1 MRTSSECCSCH
12 VRGPSPSRSRKNIIY
27 GLLITHTASQYQK
40 VAHYNTTHLRR
51 QAFYALPRAHW
62 ELLASPPINYLDT
75 LIAVDEAI
83 DQNAALSEAI
93 LSTALPSFN
102 IPYPSSNFNPNDKSP
117 DDFRGTATSSDLE
130 KARSTLRQMYRDW
143 SSEGAVERQA
153 SYGPV
158 IRALQDEKARSTPLK
173 RNMRVLVPGAGLGRL
188 VFDLC
193 MQGFDVEGNEI
204 SYHQLLASAY
214 ILNFCPEN
222 NNHTIFPWVHSFSN
236 HKTRSNHLRSVKIP
250 DIHPGMALKNNP
262 QAGEMSM
269 SASDFILLYNDPERA
284 ESFDAVASVF
294 FLDTAPNII
303 RYLEAI
309 RNCLKPGG
317 LLINMG
323 PLLWHFENNPPGS
336 STPPSK
342 NPDIQR
348 EDQGIAD
355 PGNIELTNSEVLL
368 LLPKLGF
375 EVLTSSTDLRA
386 PYIQDPDSMLQN
398 TYSASFWVA
407 RKHETILSEN
417 ATNNSAKQDW
427 V

>member
-1 MRTSSECCSCH
+1 MADVSNSWEGNDETQNDPDEQR
-12 VRGPSPSRSRKNIIY
+12 
-27 GLLITHTASQYQK
+27 YQK
-40 VAHYNTTHLRR
+40 IAHYNTTHLRR

-75 LIAVDEAI
+75 LIAVDDGI
-83 DQNAALSEAI
+83 DKNAELSEAI
-93 LSTALPSFN
+93 LSAGLQSFN
-102 IPYPSSNFNPNDKSP
+102 LPTPSSNFNPNAKSP
-117 DDFRGTATSSDLE
+117 DDFRGTATPGDLE

-158 IRALQDEKARSTPLK
+158 IQALQDERARSPPQDS
-173 RNMRVLVPGAGLGRL
+173 NMRVLVPGAGLGRL

-214 ILNFCPEN
+214 ILNSCPRKE
-222 NNHTIFPWVHSFSN
+222 NHTIFPWVHSFSN
-236 HKTRSNHLRSVKIP
+236 HKTRENQLRSVKIP
-250 DIHPGMALKNNP
+250 DIHPGDALYSNP

-269 SASDFILLYNDPERA
+269 SASDFLLLYGHEERA
-284 ESFDAVASVF
+284 GYYDAVATVF

-303 RYLEAI
+303 RYLEVI
-309 RNCLKPGG
+309 RNCLIPGG

-336 STPPSK
+336 STPSPK
-342 NPDIQR
+342 QPGNQYQ
-348 EDQGIAD
+348 DQGIAD
-355 PGNIELTNSEVLL
+355 PGNVELTNSEILL

-375 EVLTSSTDLRA
+375 TVLTSSTDLKA
-386 PYIQDPDSMLQN
+386 PYIQDPESMLQN

-407 RKHETILSEN
+407 RKC
-417 ATNNSAKQDW
+417 
-427 V
+427 